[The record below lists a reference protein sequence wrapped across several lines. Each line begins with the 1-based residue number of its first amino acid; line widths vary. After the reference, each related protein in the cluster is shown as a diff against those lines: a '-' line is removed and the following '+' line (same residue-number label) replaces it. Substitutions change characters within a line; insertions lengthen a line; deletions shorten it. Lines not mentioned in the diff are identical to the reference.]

1 MYRAI
6 VEWKLRRAFAALNDG
21 DCSVV
26 LAAFANRVEH
36 TFYGQHALGGTR
48 HAPDSLR
55 QWYARLL
62 KLLPDLHFDVDS
74 VVVRGWPWDTIAV
87 VEWRDRFSLRD
98 GQRCSNQGVHVL
110 RLRWGRVVSLR
121 IHCDTQKLQGILQ
134 ALHDQGVVEAAMSPI
149 IDTAPAHTAQA

>member
-1 MYRAI
+1 MIYRAI

-21 DCSVV
+21 DCTAV
-26 LAAFANRVEH
+26 LAAFANQVEH
-36 TFYGQHALGGTR
+36 TFNGEHALGGTR

-55 QWYARLL
+55 QWYTRLL

-121 IHCDTQKLQGILQ
+121 IHCDTQKLLGILQ
-134 ALHDQGVVEAAMSPI
+134 TLQDQGVTEAGMAPI
-149 IDTAPAHTAQA
+149 ADPAQVAHA

>member
-1 MYRAI
+1 MIYRAI
-6 VEWKLRRAFAALNDG
+6 VEWKLRRAFAALDDG
-21 DCSVV
+21 DCSAV
-26 LAAFANRVEH
+26 LAAFAKRVEH
-36 TFYGQHALGGTR
+36 TFYGEHALGGTR

-55 QWYARLL
+55 QWYTRLL
-62 KLLPDLHFDVDS
+62 KVLPDLHFDVDS

-87 VEWRDRFSLRD
+87 VEWRDRFLLRD

-134 ALHDQGVVEAAMSPI
+134 TLQDQGVAEAGMAPI
-149 IDTAPAHTAQA
+149 VDATQVARA